1 MAVTLT
7 VEELRAALRLND
19 STEEIAEVTRLLAY
33 ATEAVEQH
41 APDASDTAMNEAVRR
56 LGGYLFDQPEAG
68 RGMAYANAMRS
79 SGAARMLLP
88 YRIHRAGYSDAVEAA
103 QADGVS

>member
-1 MAVTLT
+1 MAVTIT
-7 VEELRAALRLND
+7 VEGLRAALRLND
-19 STEEIAEVTRLLAY
+19 TPEETAEVTRLLAY
-33 ATEAVEQH
+33 ASEAVVKH
-41 APDASDTAMNEAVRR
+41 VPDAPNVAHNEAVRR
-56 LGGYLFDQPEAG
+56 LSGYLFDQPEAG

-88 YRIHRAGYSDAVEAA
+88 YRVHRAGYSDAVEAA

>member
-1 MAVTLT
+1 MAVTIT
-7 VEELRAALRLND
+7 VEGLRAALRLND
-19 STEEIAEVTRLLAY
+19 TPEETAEVTRLLAY
-33 ATEAVEQH
+33 ASEAVVKH
-41 APDASDTAMNEAVRR
+41 VPDAPNVAQNEAVRR
-56 LGGYLFDQPEAG
+56 LSGYLFDQPEAG

-88 YRIHRAGYSDAVEAA
+88 YRVHRAGYSDAVEAA

>member
-7 VEELRAALRLND
+7 VAELLAALRLGT
-19 STEEIAEVTRLLAY
+19 SAEETAEVTRLLAY
-33 ATEAVEQH
+33 ATEAVTKH
-41 APDASDTAMNEAVRR
+41 APTAADTAHNEAVRR
-56 LGGYLFDQPEAG
+56 LAGYLFDQPEAG

>member
-1 MAVTLT
+1 MAVTIT
-7 VEELRAALRLND
+7 VAELLAALRLND
-19 STEEIAEVTRLLAY
+19 SAEETAEVTRLLAY
-33 ATEAVEQH
+33 STEAVEQH
-41 APDASDTAMNEAVRR
+41 APTATTTSMNEAVRR
-56 LGGYLFDQPEAG
+56 LAGYLFDMPEAARSDG
-68 RGMAYANAMRS
+68 YSNAMRN